1 MPFLHVLSIVFPV
14 FSIIGLGYLFARLRR
29 IGLEPL
35 IEVLLYITIP
45 ALVISSMIKRE
56 LILGDL
62 FIVSISAC
70 GVVLGTGL
78 MSFLYLSAIKRKELR
93 GFYLPTMFMNSGN
106 MAFPLSLL
114 AFGEDGLAIAVIYYV
129 TIGILVSSL
138 GVYVAKGKGGFS
150 EIFKLPLIYASIIG
164 IVINLGDLSLPEPI
178 IDTMDILGGA
188 TIPLMLITL
197 GYSLYSISLASIN
210 LSIAGVVIRMGGGIL
225 TAYILVN
232 LLGVEGLN
240 RKVILLASA
249 MPSAVINFIMTQR
262 YRLNPELVASII
274 LLSTLISLLA
284 TPLLLAI
291 LI

>member
-29 IGLEPL
+29 IDLEPL

-45 ALVISSMIKRE
+45 ALIISSLIKRG
-56 LILGDL
+56 LIFGEL
-62 FIVSISAC
+62 FIVSISAL

-78 MSFLYLSAIKRKELR
+78 MGFLYLSAIKRKELR

-138 GVYVAKGKGGFS
+138 GVYVAKGNGGFS

-164 IVINLGDLSLPEPI
+164 IVINLGDFSLPEPI
-178 IDTMDILGGA
+178 TDTINILGGA
-188 TIPLMLITL
+188 TIPLMLIAL
-197 GYSLYSISLASIN
+197 GYSLYSTRLTSID
-210 LSIAGVVIRMGGGIL
+210 LSIAGVVIRIGGGIL
-225 TAYILVN
+225 MAYILVN
-232 LLGVEGLN
+232 LLGVEGLS
-240 RKVILLASA
+240 RKVILLSSA

-262 YRLNPELVASII
+262 YRLNPELVASIV
-274 LLSTLISLLA
+274 LLSTLISLF
-284 TPLLLAI
+284 TTTILLTV